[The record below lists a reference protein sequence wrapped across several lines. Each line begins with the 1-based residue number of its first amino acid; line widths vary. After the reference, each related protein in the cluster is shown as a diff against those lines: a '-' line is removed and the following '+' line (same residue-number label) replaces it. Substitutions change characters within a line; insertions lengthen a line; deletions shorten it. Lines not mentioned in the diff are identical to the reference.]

1 MAQKTHQGA
10 LNANGLKFAVL
21 VSRFNSSITERL
33 LSGALDALERSGAS
47 KDDIEVIWVPGA
59 WELPA
64 AARALVGLRRFD
76 ALIAL
81 GCVIRGETP
90 HFDYVAGEAARGLGE
105 IASGAGGLPVAFGVL
120 TTNTVEQAAERAG
133 GKAGNKG
140 YDAAVTAIEMANL
153 LKALRA

>member
-1 MAQKTHQGA
+1 M
-10 LNANGLKFAVL
+10 NADGLKFAVL

-33 LSGALDALERSGAS
+33 LSGALDALERSGAK
-47 KDDIEVIWVPGA
+47 KDDIEVVWVPGA
-59 WELPA
+59 WELPV
-64 AARALVGLRRFD
+64 AARALVGLQRFD

-105 IASGAGGLPVAFGVL
+105 IASSADGLPIAFGVL
-120 TTNTVEQAAERAG
+120 TTNTVEQASERAG

-153 LKALRA
+153 LKKLRT